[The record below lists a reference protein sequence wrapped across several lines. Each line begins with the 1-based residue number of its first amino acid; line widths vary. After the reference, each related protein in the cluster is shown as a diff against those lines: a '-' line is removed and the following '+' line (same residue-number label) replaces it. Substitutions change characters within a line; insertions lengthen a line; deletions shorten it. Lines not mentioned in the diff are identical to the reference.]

1 MRPFILALLAAAAGS
16 CASIVFAQ
24 IQIEQRA
31 VIRVRPVAVPP
42 PSAPV
47 ARIRWDEKKGPN
59 CVPLTAL
66 AGAIVSSPDSIDLLL
81 RGGLRVRAKLTKSCP
96 SIDFYQGFYVKPTK
110 DGQICRN
117 RDLIHART
125 GGECEIGNF
134 HSLVPAK

>member
-1 MRPFILALLAAAAGS
+1 MALLAIAAGGS
-16 CASIVFAQ
+16 AFALHAQ
-24 IQIEQRA
+24 IQIEQRTI
-31 VIRVRPVAVPP
+31 IRVRPIEPP
-42 PSAPV
+42 LAAAPV
-47 ARIRWDEKKGPN
+47 QRMRWEEKKGPN
-59 CVPLTAL
+59 CVPVTAL

-81 RGGLRVRAKLTKSCP
+81 RGGLRVRAKLAKSCP

-110 DGQICRN
+110 DGQICRD